1 MFSATSV
8 AKTIE
13 IEPTEKAIENSIVLE
28 ETSSNEDDAH
38 TLCWEVNRT
47 VKNLE
52 HGLQLITIT
61 YRCTEYPN
69 SGLGNGTYYINAQ

>member
-28 ETSSNEDDAH
+28 ENFSKEKDEH
-38 TLCWEVNRT
+38 TLCWEVSRST
-47 VKNLE
+47 RVISEILLE
-52 HGLQLITIT
+52 VTIT

>member
-28 ETSSNEDDAH
+28 ETSSNEEIEH
-38 TLCWEVNRT
+38 TLCWEVGRT
-47 VKNLE
+47 YTDLGNGTTLM
-52 HGLQLITIT
+52 TIR

-69 SGLGNGTYYINAQ
+69 SGLGNGIYYINAQ